1 MSTEL
6 KVILLDDN
14 LKEIKEY
21 RLPKP
26 KLFSDLKTFLEKNI
40 SKNIFVLTSLGEY
53 KREVLNQSDYEYAS
67 NYNKIYVRKIE
78 SGFDNLKESKFT
90 RNLNKL
96 PESKQDIIIEK
107 YSCSICLELIKNEKP
122 YFCYV
127 CQKIFHHKC
136 LEIWERQEKE
146 KNKKLSCPN
155 CRNELP
161 LNKWK
166 EKLDFE
172 ENRENDANIMSHMI
186 SGDLSE
192 NQYIIKSNELFGK
205 ILTELNE
212 IYSLINSSEN
222 KNLTNLIDGIK
233 NNIPGPSIND
243 ITFEILDQLENIK
256 IYIKIKSGNNNN
268 SANKKDLNFE
278 YITEKEGI
286 CDIFGGTFVQNNKD
300 NVELIING
308 KPNKLVDKY
317 VLLKGKNI
325 IKMIIK
331 NDLTN
336 LEEMFKDCKSLV
348 NINDLKYINLQN
360 VTSIK
365 NIFYGCESL
374 KDIKSLENWDVSK
387 LEDFEGLFLYCK
399 SLSDI
404 NPLKNWNVS
413 NCKNLK
419 CTFNSCELLKDL
431 NALKN
436 WKISKVTDLSYTFRY
451 CKKLMDIS
459 VLKNWN
465 VSNCENF
472 RSTFSSCYWLT
483 DISALENWDVS
494 KGNYFDGMFY
504 QCYYLENLKP
514 IRNWNV
520 ANGLS
525 FNGMFDQ
532 LTKLTDLTPLKDWN
546 VAKSKNLGSLFY
558 ECEQLSDLKPL
569 RNWDVSNNE
578 NFNATFYGCISL
590 TDLTPIKNW
599 NVSKCNNFY
608 AMFSHCKTLSDIS
621 PLFNWN
627 FKYSY
632 IDYHK
637 MFSACSPNMDKNSS
651 KKLKIKD
658 AYLNFYFE

>member
-1 MSTEL
+1 MSKEL
-6 KVILLDDN
+6 KVILVDDN
-14 LKEIKEY
+14 LKEIKQL

-40 SKNIFVLTSLGEY
+40 SKNIFVLTNLGES
-53 KREVLNQSDYEYAS
+53 KREVVNQSDYEYAS
-67 NYNKIYVRKIE
+67 YYNKIYVRKIE
-78 SGFDNLKESKFT
+78 SGGGNLKESIFT

-136 LEIWERQEKE
+136 LEIWERQQKE
-146 KNKKLSCPN
+146 KNQKLSCPN

-172 ENRENDANIMSHMI
+172 ETRENDANIMSHMN
-186 SGDLSE
+186 SGSLSE

-222 KNLTNLIDGIK
+222 KNITDLIDRIK
-233 NNIPGPSIND
+233 NNIPAPSIND
-243 ITFEILDQLENIK
+243 ITIEILEQLEYIK
-256 IYIKIKSGNNNN
+256 KYIKIKSGNNN

-286 CDIFGGTFVQNNKD
+286 CDIFGEAFVKNNKD

-308 KPNKLVDKY
+308 KSNKLVDKY

-336 LEEMFKDCKSLV
+336 LEEMFKECKSLV

-365 NIFYGCESL
+365 NIFYRCESL

-387 LEDFEGLFLYCK
+387 LEDLEGLFLFCK

-419 CTFNSCELLKDL
+419 STFNSCESLKDL

-436 WKISKVTDLSYTFRY
+436 WKISKVTDLSYTFRN
-451 CKKLMDIS
+451 CKKLMDIN

-465 VSNCENF
+465 VSKCKSF
-472 RSTFSSCYWLT
+472 KSTFGSCYWLT

-494 KGNYFDGMFY
+494 KSENFYGMFY

-520 ANGLS
+520 SNSLN
-525 FNGMFDQ
+525 FDGMFGF

-546 VAKSKNLGSLFY
+546 VSKSKNFASLFY
-558 ECEQLSDLKPL
+558 SCEKLSDLKPL
-569 RNWDVSNNE
+569 RNWNVSNNK
-578 NFNATFYGCISL
+578 NFNATFYGCILL

-599 NVSKCNNFY
+599 NVSKCDNFY
-608 AMFSHCKTLSDIS
+608 AMFSDCKSLSDIS

-627 FKYSY
+627 FKDSY
-632 IDYHK
+632 IEYNK
-637 MFSACSPNMDKNSS
+637 MFSACSPNMDKNSCM
-651 KKLKIKD
+651 KLKIKD
-658 AYLNFYFE
+658 AYLNFFFQ